1 MAYQV
6 NNTRNQTVIVILA
19 VLIGIT
25 NISLAKGAAQKRQ
38 TPSTSYG
45 TGLNFGPI
53 ENPYDTRSYI
63 SDLADKL
70 SPKQRDILLGE
81 PDIYKSDAATSEYQ
95 KLLSRSSISVD
106 SKRYKSLINK
116 ENELRHAAKT
126 AEKHW
131 SLAEDLEKYRV
142 YSVRE
147 GSRTFIGSIRKA
159 GFHAG
164 LAIEDIVNVFTLAST
179 ERAEHLRENDG
190 KPISFYLEKVGQAGA
205 ETLDN
210 ILITL
215 YSSADLITLD
225 LLPDFENEAY
235 QDNHPLVRPFVF
247 TGRSIGSAWQTVESV
262 GNVPTFGYFDN
273 VTGSICMLYIDAIET
288 VKHGC
293 EAVTNLPRGFIR
305 LGGRNENLDRIQDW
319 IFLVPLE
326 YLSNVIEMEGI
337 SNAQDYKNAFKA
349 KGVIG
354 SILEIGGSSYI
365 VYRAVDDMLEELDD
379 DDNSKRPAEETSAEE
394 APAEETP
401 AETATTTNGENG
413 TSPNGFY
420 HFPIDVFF

>member
-1 MAYQV
+1 M
-6 NNTRNQTVIVILA
+6 
-19 VLIGIT
+19 
-25 NISLAKGAAQKRQ
+25 
-38 TPSTSYG
+38 
-45 TGLNFGPI
+45 
-53 ENPYDTRSYI
+53 
-63 SDLADKL
+63 
-70 SPKQRDILLGE
+70 
-81 PDIYKSDAATSEYQ
+81 
-95 KLLSRSSISVD
+95 
-106 SKRYKSLINK
+106 
-116 ENELRHAAKT
+116 
-126 AEKHW
+126 
-131 SLAEDLEKYRV
+131 
-142 YSVRE
+142 
-147 GSRTFIGSIRKA
+147 
-159 GFHAG
+159 
-164 LAIEDIVNVFTLAST
+164 
-179 ERAEHLRENDG
+179 
-190 KPISFYLEKVGQAGA
+190 
-205 ETLDN
+205 
-210 ILITL
+210 
-215 YSSADLITLD
+215 
-225 LLPDFENEAY
+225 Y

-273 VTGSICMLYIDAIET
+273 VTGSVCMLYIDAVET